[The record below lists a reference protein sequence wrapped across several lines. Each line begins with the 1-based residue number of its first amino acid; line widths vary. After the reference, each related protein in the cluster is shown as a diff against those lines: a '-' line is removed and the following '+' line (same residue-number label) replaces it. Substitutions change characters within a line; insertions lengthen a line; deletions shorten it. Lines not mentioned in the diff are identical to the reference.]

1 MNRIILIGNGFD
13 LAHNLKTKYE
23 NFIDWYWDKRVR
35 NLCNEHSDTSSD
47 ELCILKNRSG
57 VWSGWAYANS
67 LNTVKDGTGKDII
80 NRMKDLGYVSIT
92 CFSLFENIRKSV
104 ETKGWVDIENE
115 YYNLLISYAINKKDK
130 SYTDRNLNGQLKC
143 VQENLIDYLSS
154 LEIGNAVAI
163 PAIRNKI
170 YSPINPNDISVAGR
184 AALFDYFKQCLEVS
198 ESEWYAIKQKYGL
211 GPSYDYSSIATTKE
225 EYKSHENDF
234 DFFSDKQNWQYCLF
248 PKDIM
253 FLDFNY
259 TGMADHY
266 IKKDGDFHHNH
277 IHGEVTHQDSI
288 IFGYGDELD
297 DNYKELVKLNE
308 NEYLKNVKSIRYLES
323 DNYRKML
330 SFIESAPYQIFIMG
344 HSCGNSDRTLLNTL
358 FEHENCVSI
367 KPFYYQK
374 EGGGDNYMELVQNI
388 SRNFTDMKLMR
399 DRVVN
404 KTYCETLA

>member
-1 MNRIILIGNGFD
+1 M
-13 LAHNLKTKYE
+13 AHNLKTKYE

-35 NLCNEHSDTSSD
+35 NLCNEHTDTSSD
-47 ELCILKNRSG
+47 ELCVLETRNNGSWTNYIR
-57 VWSGWAYANS
+57 Y
-67 LNTVKDGTGKDII
+67 
-80 NRMKDLGYVSIT
+80 
-92 CFSLFENIRKSV
+92 FSLDNVDTGRGKEIIGHIRENREQFRVTFYSLLSRICENIES
-104 ETKGWVDIENE
+104 KGWVDIEND
-115 YYNLLISYAINKKDK
+115 YYNLLISYAINKKDN

-143 VQENLIDYLSS
+143 VQENLIEYLSS
-154 LEIGNAVAI
+154 SEIGNAVAI

-225 EYKSHENDF
+225 EHKSHENDF

-259 TGMADHY
+259 TGTASHY

-277 IHGEVTHQDSI
+277 IHGEITHRDSI

-330 SFIESAPYQIFIMG
+330 SFIKSAPYQIFIMG